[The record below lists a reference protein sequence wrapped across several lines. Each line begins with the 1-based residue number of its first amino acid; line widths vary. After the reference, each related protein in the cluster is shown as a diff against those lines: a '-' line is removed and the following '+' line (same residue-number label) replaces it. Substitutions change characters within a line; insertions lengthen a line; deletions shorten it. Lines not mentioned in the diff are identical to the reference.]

1 MTTAPNVQ
9 AAVVRA
15 LRAATDAALAPAPG
29 NGPVAGVPGAA
40 ALIAHRGAVIGRA
53 VAGAALAFGEDGPLL
68 PESEREPVTP
78 EHLWDIASLTKVT
91 TCLAALV
98 LLDRGSLGPLGLD
111 TPVVDALPEFA
122 DGAGPRAQVRVRHL
136 LTHTAGLPP
145 RIDLVPD
152 GGAQDPRDLL
162 LARVLSSPVGSSP
175 GTRHVYSCV
184 GYVVLGLVLEAV
196 TGTPL
201 PQLVADTV
209 AGPLGLSATGYLPA
223 ADRPVVPTEVRH
235 AHGRGLVRG
244 EVHDT
249 TAWALGGVGNA
260 GLFSDV
266 EDLLRLGEE
275 LRTGAAGLLRPATA
289 ALMRRGTLPADQV
302 AALGYD
308 QAFGLRVGPRSWTG
322 TDDPAVLGHTGFTG
336 TSLMI
341 DTRRELTAV
350 LLTNA
355 VHPSRTRHDVTS
367 VRLRVAEIARA
378 AVDDDSSMTSPT
390 PDLVGESPVH
400 RRR

>member
-1 MTTAPNVQ
+1 MTPDSNAQTALVQ
-9 AAVVRA
+9 ALA
-15 LRAATDAALAPAPG
+15 AATDAALAPGPG
-29 NGPVAGVPGAA
+29 SAPVAGVPGAA
-40 ALIAHRGAVIGRA
+40 ALVAHRGTVIGRA
-53 VAGAALAFGEDGPLL
+53 FAGAAQAFGEDGRLL
-68 PESEREPVTP
+68 PASERELVTP
-78 EHLWDIASLTKVT
+78 SHVWDLASLTKVT

-98 LLDRGSLGPLGLD
+98 LLDRGLLGPSGLE
-111 TPVVDALPEFA
+111 TAVVDVLPAFA
-122 DGAGPRAQVRVRHL
+122 VGEGPREHVRLSHL

-152 GGAQDPRDLL
+152 GGAPDPRDRL
-162 LARVLSSPVGSSP
+162 LARVLSSPVGSTP
-175 GTRHVYSCV
+175 GTRHTYSCV
-184 GYVVLGLVLEAV
+184 GYIVLGLVLEAV
-196 TGTPL
+196 TETPL

-209 AGPLGLSATGYLPA
+209 AGPLGLSATGYAPV

-260 GLFSDV
+260 GLFSDAD
-266 EDLLRLGEE
+266 DLLQLGEE
-275 LRTGAAGLLRPATA
+275 LRTGTAGLLRPATA

-302 AALGYD
+302 AALGHD
-308 QAFGLRVGPRSWTG
+308 QALGLRVGPRSWTG

-341 DTRRELTAV
+341 DTRRELTVV

-355 VHPSRTRHDVTS
+355 VHPSRTRHDVTAL
-367 VRLRVAEIARA
+367 RLQVADIARA
-378 AVDDDSSMTSPT
+378 AVDGSPA
-390 PDLVGESPVH
+390 LRGS
-400 RRR
+400 